1 MGKRKSL
8 VFVDDGALK
17 VVFGSSLKVIKP
29 ADVAQPYNIQFFDKL
44 FAESDVVV
52 LTSAEVISR
61 EKFDAYVD
69 AMGPG
74 EAGGPCRD
82 VRSDQAS
89 AQALPKKQAAKA
101 QRRMTPDEVVSSGV
115 FIRSN
120 AKTTI
125 VVDDLFTNAE
135 IAPGV
140 KKALA
145 VLPDLAVNL
154 STLDQDQ
161 VRKSSILRRLIDN
174 GTFVA
179 CSAKDALKMEEVRER
194 KIAEEEDSRLDQWAP
209 IVDSHRRALDKE
221 DDRSRIGRIAD
232 PLDITEDVQRPGM
245 AAASSNEDSGLMSNL
260 MDMLDQA
267 PPDEG
272 MLSSRPES
280 MGNLMSEIEASDN
293 DASMDAPPRRQL
305 APRPVRGEVDPDRAA
320 KPIGRRMEG

>member
-52 LTSAEVISR
+52 LTSAEIISR
-61 EKFDAYVD
+61 EKFDAYAAVLE
-69 AMGPG
+69 GPAEV
-74 EAGGPCRD
+74 EAP
-82 VRSDQAS
+82 A
-89 AQALPKKQAAKA
+89 AQAPTPKRGVVPPKP
-101 QRRMTPDEVVSSGV
+101 RRMTPDEIVSSGV

-194 KIAEEEDSRLDQWAP
+194 KIADEEDSRLDQWAP

-232 PLDITEDVQRPGM
+232 PIDITEDVQRPGI

-280 MGNLMSEIEASDN
+280 MGNLMSEIEASDR
-293 DASMDAPPRRQL
+293 DASMETPPRRQL
-305 APRPVRGEVDPDRAA
+305 AARPARGDVDPDRAA
-320 KPIGRRMEG
+320 RPIGRRME